1 MGQAPDRDQ
10 PGGRQRVGD
19 KLIWRPDLRPM
30 YLDLAGARVWYEAAG
45 GGRPVLLLHG
55 WGANAAAMRPIFDA
69 LRPDHAVYA
78 LDFPG
83 FGQSPLP
90 PAAWGVGEYAAL
102 AIAFLDSLGVS
113 KADVVGHSFG
123 GRVGIK
129 LAAKWPDRV
138 ERLVL
143 VDSAGV
149 PPTATPG
156 RAALRAGLRAGRAIL
171 SAPGLGTLKEKAEA
185 MARDRLGS
193 TDYRSAGPLRETFV
207 KVVAEDL
214 RPYLPEIKA
223 PTLLVWG
230 ENDQDTPLADAKAME
245 SSIPDA
251 GLVVLKGAGH
261 FSYLDRPADFAR
273 IVRNFLA

>member
-1 MGQAPDRDQ
+1 MF
-10 PGGRQRVGD
+10 
-19 KLIWRPDLRPM
+19 
-30 YLDLAGARVWYEAAG
+30 LDLAGARVWYEAAG
-45 GGRPVLLLHG
+45 EGRPVLLLHG
-55 WGANAAAMRPIFDA
+55 WGANAAAMRPVFDA
-69 LRPDHAVYA
+69 LRPDHTVYA

-90 PAAWGVGEYAAL
+90 PAPWGVGEYAEL
-102 AIAFLDSLGVS
+102 VIAFLDSLDVA

-149 PPTATPG
+149 KRAPTPG
-156 RAALRAGLRAGRAIL
+156 RAALRAGVRAGRAIL
-171 SAPGLGTLKEKAEA
+171 SAPGLGALRGKAEA
-185 MARDRLGS
+185 LARDRLGS
-193 TDYRSAGPLRETFV
+193 EDYRSAGPLRETFV
-207 KVVAEDL
+207 RVVSEDL
-214 RPYLPEIKA
+214 RPYLPEVKA
-223 PTLLVWG
+223 PTLLIWG
-230 ENDQDTPLADAKAME
+230 ENDQDTPLSDAKVME
-245 SSIPDA
+245 SRIPDA

-273 IVRNFLA
+273 IVRHFLA